1 MSLRATLRFGALA
14 AASLFA
20 LAATAALADP
30 FPQGGQAEN
39 IKPIGFSSLGGRFG
53 GFKIAIKHTANDKW
67 YLYTGHSF
75 NQGWS
80 IVDVTD
86 PANPRYV
93 KFIPYVT
100 DDKKI
105 ITAQV
110 TLHDNLMLTSLNSF
124 TPQKNPLP
132 AVLLW
137 DISDP
142 ENPKQVGSWMGGDT
156 GAHRNSYPGGKY
168 AYLSTSYPGFK
179 SNIMVIL
186 DVSDPAHPKDV
197 GKWWQPGQKD
207 GEPKAQYPEGFHG
220 PVNVSPDGKWASL
233 PYTPDVVNLDISD
246 PTNPKLIGRLHI
258 TEPFASVGIQS
269 VHTVLPL
276 WDRKL
281 LYVSSEAHDENCAD
295 NGMNF
300 AGMIDDS
307 DNAHPEADLDLPD
320 AGAAEGCAL
329 QGLLRQRRPLR
340 AAQCQPGDSQPGD
353 PAPGQ
358 SDDGRLVQC
367 RCAHLRHQRSAA
379 AQRGR
384 LFHAAGAAGRARP
397 GRRAC
402 LQGRLERGDRRRC
415 PRLHLYE
422 RRQVGALHPALY
434 GQGAEIGVLPGTG
447 ARLASALRAP

>member
-1 MSLRATLRFGALA
+1 MSLKALLRLGAFTAASLLALA
-14 AASLFA
+14 AS
-20 LAATAALADP
+20 AAFADP

-53 GFKIAIKHTANDKW
+53 AFKIAIKHTADDKW

-105 ITAQV
+105 ITSQV
-110 TLHDNLMLTSLNSF
+110 TLHDNLMLTSLNTF
-124 TPQKNPLP
+124 TPQKDPKA

-142 ENPKQVGSWMGGDT
+142 ENPKQLGSWMGGDT

-207 GEPKAQYPEGFHG
+207 GEPQAVGPQGFHG
-220 PVNVSPDGKWASL
+220 PVNVSPDGKSASL

-246 PTNPKLIGRLHI
+246 PTNPKLVGRLHI

-300 AGMIDDS
+300 AGMIDDA
-307 DNAHPEADLDLPD
+307 DPAHPKLISIFPTPVPPKDAPYKDFCDKGGRFGPHNVSQEIHNPAIQHQGSLMTVAWFNAGVRIFDISNPRLPKEVGYFMPPERPD
-320 AGAAEGCAL
+320 APEQSGAHASKVDWSEEIAVDARGYIYMNDDKW
-329 QGLLRQRRPLR
+329 GLFILR
-340 AAQCQPGDSQPGD
+340 
-353 PAPGQ
+353 
-358 SDDGRLVQC
+358 
-367 RCAHLRHQRSAA
+367 
-379 AQRGR
+379 
-384 LFHAAGAAGRARP
+384 
-397 GRRAC
+397 
-402 LQGRLERGDRRRC
+402 
-415 PRLHLYE
+415 Y
-422 RRQVGALHPALY
+422 
-434 GQGAEIGVLPGTG
+434 TG
-447 ARLASALRAP
+447 KEPE

>member
-1 MSLRATLRFGALA
+1 MSLKATLRFGALA

-20 LAATAALADP
+20 FTTAALADP

-39 IKPIGFSSLGGRFG
+39 IKPIGFSALGGRFG
-53 GFKIAIKHTANDKW
+53 AFKIAIRHTADDKW

-93 KFIPYVT
+93 KFVPYVT

-142 ENPKQVGSWMGGDT
+142 ENPKQIGSWMGGDT

-168 AYLSTSYPGFK
+168 AYLSTSYPGFD

-197 GKWWQPGQKD
+197 GKWWQPGQKN

-220 PVNVSPDGKWASL
+220 PVNVSPDGKSASL

-300 AGMIDDS
+300 SGMIDDA
-307 DNAHPEADLDLPD
+307 DPAHPKLISIFPTPVPPKDAPYKDFCDKGGRFGPHNVSQEIHNPAIQHQGNLMTVAWFNAGVRIFDISNPRLPKEVGYFMPPERPD
-320 AGAAEGCAL
+320 APEQSGAHASKVDWSEEIAVDARGYIYMNDDKW
-329 QGLLRQRRPLR
+329 GLFILR
-340 AAQCQPGDSQPGD
+340 
-353 PAPGQ
+353 
-358 SDDGRLVQC
+358 
-367 RCAHLRHQRSAA
+367 
-379 AQRGR
+379 
-384 LFHAAGAAGRARP
+384 
-397 GRRAC
+397 
-402 LQGRLERGDRRRC
+402 
-415 PRLHLYE
+415 Y
-422 RRQVGALHPALY
+422 
-434 GQGAEIGVLPGTG
+434 TG
-447 ARLASALRAP
+447 EEPK

>member
-1 MSLRATLRFGALA
+1 MSLKATLRFGALT
-14 AASLFA
+14 AASLFT

-30 FPQGGQAEN
+30 FPQGGQADN

-53 GFKIAIKHTANDKW
+53 AFKIAIKHTADDKW

-105 ITAQV
+105 ITSQV
-110 TLHDNLMLTSLNSF
+110 TLHDNLMLTSLNTF
-124 TPQKNPLP
+124 TPQKDPKA

-142 ENPKQVGSWMGGDT
+142 ENPKQVGSWLGGDT

-207 GEPKAQYPEGFHG
+207 GEPQSPGPQGFHG
-220 PVNVSPDGKWASL
+220 PVNVSPDGKSASL

-246 PTNPKLIGRLHI
+246 PTNPKLVGRLHI

-300 AGMIDDS
+300 AGMIDDA
-307 DNAHPEADLDLPD
+307 DPAHPKLISIFPTPVPPKDAPYKDFCDKGGRFGPHNVSQEIHNPAIQHQGSLMTVAWFNAGVRIFDISNPRLPKEVGYFMPPERPD
-320 AGAAEGCAL
+320 APEQSGAHASKVDWSEEIAVDARGYIYMNDDKW
-329 QGLLRQRRPLR
+329 GLFILR
-340 AAQCQPGDSQPGD
+340 
-353 PAPGQ
+353 
-358 SDDGRLVQC
+358 
-367 RCAHLRHQRSAA
+367 
-379 AQRGR
+379 
-384 LFHAAGAAGRARP
+384 
-397 GRRAC
+397 
-402 LQGRLERGDRRRC
+402 
-415 PRLHLYE
+415 Y
-422 RRQVGALHPALY
+422 
-434 GQGAEIGVLPGTG
+434 TG
-447 ARLASALRAP
+447 EEPK

>member
-1 MSLRATLRFGALA
+1 MNLKATLRFGALA
-14 AASLFA
+14 AVSLFA
-20 LAATAALADP
+20 LAATAVLADP

-39 IKPIGFSSLGGRFG
+39 VKPIGFSSLGGRFG

-168 AYLSTSYPGFK
+168 AYLSTSYPGFQ

-300 AGMIDDS
+300 AGMIDNS
-307 DNAHPEADLDLPD
+307 DNAHPKLISIFPTPVPPKDAPYKDFCDKGGRFGPHNVSQEIHNPAIQPQGNLMTVAWFNAGVRIFDISDPRLPKEVGYFMPPERPD
-320 AGAAEGCAL
+320 APD
-329 QGLLRQRRPLR
+329 Q
-340 AAQCQPGDSQPGD
+340 
-353 PAPGQ
+353 
-358 SDDGRLVQC
+358 
-367 RCAHLRHQRSAA
+367 
-379 AQRGR
+379 
-384 LFHAAGAAGRARP
+384 AGAHASKVDWSEEIAVDAR
-397 GRRAC
+397 GYIYMNDDKWGLFILR
-402 LQGRLERGDRRRC
+402 
-415 PRLHLYE
+415 YT
-422 RRQVGALHPALY
+422 
-434 GQGAEIGVLPGTG
+434 GQEPK
-447 ARLASALRAP
+447 